1 MIKMSAIREIIN
13 RGQHAILDV
22 SPSIVEKLNY
32 AQLYP
37 IVVLVKVDN
46 KKSLKEIRGLKSGH
60 GTLLGR

>member
-1 MIKMSAIREIIN
+1 MIRMSAIREIIS

-22 SPSIVEKLNY
+22 NPSVVEKLNF

-37 IVVLVKVDN
+37 IVVLVKVDS
-46 KKSLKEIRGLKSGH
+46 KKSLKEIRGLKGGH